1 MEKLI
6 QQDARASVDAR
17 STRELLGALAANWRA
32 QASNARL
39 QAREATRRAI
49 ALERR
54 AQALEA
60 GLRGQ
65 QELPLTSAGERHR
78 LTVR

>member
-1 MEKLI
+1 MQHPSDNNAAKS
-6 QQDARASVDAR
+6 A
-17 STRELLGALAANWRA
+17 RELLEALAANWRA

-39 QAREATRRAI
+39 QAREASRRAI

-60 GLRGQ
+60 ALRGQ
-65 QELPLTSAGERHR
+65 QRELPLTSTPERHR